1 MPVMSARICAALVV
15 TLSLGAA
22 RAQTVEAELA
32 EGAALAAS
40 AKKVEAAKAFGKAA
54 ALAHKANDVFAE
66 QLVAAKL
73 SAAVLGGPPSS
84 HGDVIAA
91 VLGALDPKRA
101 GAYVSARAL
110 AADLLFE
117 ATREGQTGHVAEAA
131 KALAAATAA
140 PKSGK
145 AVKALAAYAKGL
157 QAVAAGKGA
166 ASIDPLTETL
176 TVAAAEDWI
185 DVAFHAGTEL
195 AAQAIATGRPEAAA
209 AALTIVSKLFTPTV
223 DRDHVQNWRKLVKNR
238 LAGAPPEV
246 MAPYDEAMK
255 PFGGGTSSGAGGKGG
270 RGQVPGG
277 KSKLGR
283 VWDGLSPT
291 AAIATAKR
299 VDDGF
304 ELTFAYEGR
313 MKQPLGPGLD
323 VGDEGGGVMLVFHGR
338 GVALAVLDLI
348 GTAGQPGGTSYL
360 SAGTPLYRLAKG
372 ETWSVSRQGIVTIS
386 GP

>member
-1 MPVMSARICAALVV
+1 MSARIWTALVAA
-15 TLSLGAA
+15 LSLGTAG
-22 RAQTVEAELA
+22 AQTIEAELA
-32 EGAALAAS
+32 EAAALAAS
-40 AKKVEAAKAFGKAA
+40 GKNVEAAKAFGKAA

-73 SAAVLGGPPSS
+73 SATVLGGPPSS
-84 HGDVIAA
+84 HADVIAA

-101 GAYVSARAL
+101 GAFVSARAL

-131 KALAAATAA
+131 KALAPATAA

-145 AVKALAAYAKGL
+145 AVKTLAAYAKGL
-157 QAVAAGKGA
+157 QSVAAGKGA
-166 ASIDPLTETL
+166 ASIEPLTEAL

-195 AAQAIATGRPEAAA
+195 AAQAVAAGRPEAAA
-209 AALTIVSKLFTPTV
+209 AALTIVGKLFTPTV

-255 PFGGGTSSGAGGKGG
+255 PFGGGSSSSAAGGQGG
-270 RGQVPGG
+270 RGQQPGG

-283 VWDGLSPT
+283 AWDDLSPT
-291 AAIATAKR
+291 AAIANAKR

-304 ELTFAYEGR
+304 ELTFAYEGK
-313 MKQPLGPGLD
+313 MKQPLGPG
-323 VGDEGGGVMLVFHGR
+323 VTIGNQGGVMLAFHGR

-360 SAGTPLYRLAKG
+360 PAGLPLYRLAKG